1 VEELHDVD
9 KVVQNHENVDLSEQN
24 HKILSILLKG
34 VLVGLLKKT
43 VVDQRID
50 EMVLKG
56 EVEKRTKVDL
66 LYVEEEHN
74 DLLLFDHGDLTLFA
88 FRFMDP

>member
-9 KVVQNHENVDLSEQN
+9 KVVQNHENVDLSEQD
-24 HKILSILLKG
+24 HKVLSILLKG

-50 EMVLKG
+50 EMVPKA
-56 EVEKRTKVDL
+56 EVEKRTKEGL
-66 LYVEEEHN
+66 LCVEEEHN
-74 DLLLFDHGDLTLFA
+74 DPLLFDHGDLTLFP
-88 FRFMDP
+88 FEFMDP